1 MLMMEDRD
9 GCATTIDELGPH
21 DHACLIFQSQE
32 EKLAA
37 FVPYFKAGLERNE
50 KCLYVGPVKS
60 ADVLWNALEKAGA
73 PVSRAVGKGQLEN
86 LAAEEV
92 YIEGG
97 RFDPELTVALYRN
110 AVEESRAQGYA
121 AVRAAAEMDWVLGRK
136 VDMADLADYESV
148 VNRLFQDSAFGAICA
163 YDYSRFL
170 PEVLTKIV
178 HTHPLVI
185 FGGKDHR
192 NPFFIPPDEYLRP
205 ADPSVELAR
214 MLSVLSKARRQEG

>member
-1 MLMMEDRD
+1 MELRN
-9 GCATTIDELGPH
+9 GRPRTLDELGPH
-21 DHACLIFQSQE
+21 DHACLIYQWVE

-37 FVPYFKAGLERNE
+37 LVPYFQAGLGRNE

-73 PVSRAVGKGQLEN
+73 PVSRAVDKGQLAN

-92 YIEGG
+92 YLEGG
-97 RFDPELTVALYRN
+97 RFVPELTVALYRN
-110 AVEESRAQGYA
+110 FVEEGRGQGYA
-121 AVRAAAEMDWVLGRK
+121 AVRAAAEMDWVLGGK
-136 VDMADLADYESV
+136 VDMADLTDYESV
-148 VNRLFQDSAFGAICA
+148 VNRLFHDSEFGAICA
-163 YDYSRFL
+163 YDYSRFS

-185 FGGKDHR
+185 FGGKDHW

-205 ADPSVELAR
+205 HDPSVELAR